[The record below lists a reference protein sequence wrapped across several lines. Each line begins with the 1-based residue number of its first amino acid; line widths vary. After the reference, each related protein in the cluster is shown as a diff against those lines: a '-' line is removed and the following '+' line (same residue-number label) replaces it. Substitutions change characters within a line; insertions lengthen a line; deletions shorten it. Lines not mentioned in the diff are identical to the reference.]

1 MGSQLPDERHLVTL
15 RTHGRDSEAA
25 TLTLTFYQMADILR
39 GKARPSFLLFLF
51 GALACAAS
59 WLPNRA
65 SAGACGLVNFNAAPT
80 VAVSNRPNAV
90 VTGDFDGDGRPDLAV
105 SNQSFSAGSQSEV
118 EILLNTGGGNFRVA
132 HRLRIPTASAPGFVA
147 AGDFNGDGKSDV
159 VATAVDY
166 ADVYVFLSQ
175 GVGFAQPA
183 AIVTGLKPGQVAV
196 ADFNGDSKRDFAVAN
211 RESDT
216 ISVLLGDGA
225 GGFAAP
231 KNTYSYG
238 LEGFAAGDFNNDG
251 KTDIIEGTHMLL
263 GDGAGNFSVGPPLFT
278 FGSNITK
285 TGDFNGDGK
294 LDILMADSSGGSAL
308 VRFGDGAGGF
318 NGVKEL
324 RPVSPTGFAVGDFDS
339 DGKTDFASASYVRNQ
354 VFAFYG
360 DGAGGF
366 ALPDKYVAGS
376 RPAGVAAADFDG
388 DSRPDLAVINQGSD
402 DVSLLLGKGGRAF
415 GAPRNVFTGAPDYIA
430 QDPLTAVT
438 ADFNGDGKP
447 DLGVLKFSSHEVAI
461 LLNDG
466 AGGLTLVGNLPVP
479 FLSRWVTTADVNGD
493 GKVDLVIA
501 HRRVGSDSATVWLGR
516 GDGTFTPGANSGTGW
531 VITYDDL
538 SYVTAGDVNNDGKAD
553 LAFISASGSVRI
565 SVGNNQWFT
574 PAGSFT
580 VPGTPLAI
588 TLCDLNED
596 GKTDY
601 AVTRTGNIG
610 LDLKDAVF
618 IAFGDGAGGV
628 SSTKAVELRSPQNS
642 VAGDFDGDGHQDLAF
657 TGGVL
662 RSDGLG
668 SSGVTV
674 LLGDGAGGF
683 PRTKSLEVLG
693 ARGIAS
699 GDFDGDGRPD
709 LAVTTYEDQNQ
720 AALLLGDGA
729 GGFVQAARYGVGAD
743 PRTPAVAD
751 FNGDGK
757 LDLAVPNYISSD
769 VTMLF
774 ATACVAATPTPT
786 PAANPLDQ
794 TTFFVSQHYR
804 DFLGREPDASG
815 LAFWTQEIEQCGA
828 DAQCREVKRVNVS
841 AAFFLSIEFQQTGY
855 LAYRARKVA
864 FGDLPNR
871 PVPVTRAEMLAD
883 MQIIGNGLV
892 VNADGWEQKLE
903 QNKQAYFEQLAAS
916 ERFTSKYPG
925 SWMPG
930 QFVFALKQ
938 NAGGALSQ
946 VEADALEA
954 QLNAGTMTRA
964 QALRAVAEDPDLAK
978 AEFNKAFVL
987 MQYFGYLRRN
997 PDDLPDVDFAGWNF
1011 WLGKLELFGGDYV
1024 RAEMVKAFLSSDEY
1038 RNRFVQ

>member
-1 MGSQLPDERHLVTL
+1 MSHTL
-15 RTHGRDSEAA
+15 RR
-25 TLTLTFYQMADILR
+25 
-39 GKARPSFLLFLF
+39 KARPSFLLLLF
-51 GALACAAS
+51 VALACAAS
-59 WLPNRA
+59 WLPHPA
-65 SAGACGLVNFNAAPT
+65 AAGSCGLVNFNAAPT

-118 EILLNTGGGNFRVA
+118 GILLNTGGGNFRVA
-132 HRLRIPTASAPGFVA
+132 HRLRIPTASAPGFLA

-175 GVGFAQPA
+175 GAGFAQPA
-183 AIVTGLKPGQVAV
+183 VIVTGLKPGQVAV
-196 ADFNGDSKRDFAVAN
+196 ADFNGDSKRDIAVAN

-216 ISVLLGDGA
+216 VSILLGDGA

-238 LEGFAAGDFNNDG
+238 LEGIAAGDFNNDG
-251 KTDIIEGTHMLL
+251 KMDIIEAEHLLL
-263 GDGAGNFSVGPPLFT
+263 GDGAGNFTVSPPLFYG
-278 FGSNITK
+278 GSGGVK

-294 LDILMADSSGGSAL
+294 LDILTRSSDAAL

-318 NGVKEL
+318 NGFKEV
-324 RPVSPTGFAVGDFDS
+324 RSVNPTEFAVGDFDS
-339 DGKTDFASASYVRNQ
+339 DGKTDFAAASYGRNQ

-366 ALPDKYVAGS
+366 ATPDKYAAGS
-376 RPAGVAAADFDG
+376 HPAGVAAADFDG
-388 DSRPDLAVINQGSD
+388 DGRPDLAVINQGSD

-415 GAPRNVFTGAPDYIA
+415 GAARNLFTGPPDSFV
-430 QDPLTAVT
+430 QDLLTAVT
-438 ADFNGDGKP
+438 ADFNQDGRP
-447 DLGVLKFSSHEVAI
+447 DLGVLKPSSREVAVM
-461 LLNDG
+461 LNDG

-493 GKVDLVIA
+493 GKVDLVVA
-501 HRRVGSDSATVWLGR
+501 HRRANSDSATVWLGR
-516 GDGTFTPGANSGTGW
+516 GDGTFLPGANSGSGW

-538 SYVTAGDVNNDGKAD
+538 SYVTAGDVNNDGKVD
-553 LAFISASGSVRI
+553 LVFISESGSVRI

-574 PAGSFT
+574 PAGSFA
-580 VPGTPLAI
+580 VQGTSLGV

-601 AVTRTGNIG
+601 AVPRNGPIG
-610 LDLKDAVF
+610 SEIKGGVF

-628 SSTKAVELRSPQNS
+628 SSTKVVELRSPQS
-642 VAGDFDGDGHQDLAF
+642 LVAGDFDGDGHQDLASA
-657 TGGVL
+657 GGVL

-699 GDFDGDGRPD
+699 GDFNGDGRPD

-720 AALLLGDGA
+720 TALLLGDGA

-751 FNGDGK
+751 FDGDGK
-757 LDLAVPNYISSD
+757 PDLAVPNYVSSD

-774 ATACVAATPTPT
+774 ATACAATTPTPTPT

-804 DFLGREPDASG
+804 DFLSREPDDAG
-815 LAFWTQEIEQCGA
+815 LQFWTQEIEKCGA
-828 DAQCREVKRVNVS
+828 DAACREVKRVNVS

-855 LAYRARKVA
+855 LSYRARKVA
-864 FGDLPNR
+864 FGDLLNK

-883 MQIIGNGLV
+883 MQVIGNGLV

-903 QNKQAYFEQLAAS
+903 QNKQTYFEQLAAS
-916 ERFTSKYPG
+916 EPFKAKYPS

-930 QFVFALKQ
+930 QFMFALKQ

-946 VEADALEA
+946 AEADALTA
-954 QLNAGTMTRA
+954 QLTANTMTRA
-964 QALRAVAEDPDLAK
+964 QALRAVAEDADLAK

-1038 RNRFVQ
+1038 RSRFVQ